1 METAY
6 KLNFYRTTKF
16 LWKYIKDLRMRYILF
31 YMGWLFQTIVEIIT
45 PIVFGMMINQ
55 VVYNNNLTAFI
66 KIGLIYLGITV
77 FGIILYYGLYEMYG
91 VLWNRINR
99 SLRMGMFEQ
108 LQKLSANEMT
118 SLNHGETVNMIQF
131 WSSEGVHFMIRNIVH
146 NINNI
151 FRILICVSIIFWVNP
166 VFGFITVLMVP
177 VSVLA
182 TFKIGNRVRNNAEKN
197 NDNYSKYI
205 SWLFEIAS
213 SLSELRLWG
222 AKSEILKK
230 YDEKLKEINRLDAK
244 IEMDNTVGGEV
255 VANIK
260 NFILVIQYVLLAYFA
275 INNDLK
281 VGVITVMLT
290 YFTMLS
296 SSLSR
301 LVTNHMDAQK
311 RIAVIE
317 RIYNFLGKESCDQCG
332 DKYDLE
338 EDINEITFRNCSFRY
353 SSENPLILDKVNFS
367 IHRGEKVAIVGS
379 SGSGKSTLLNLMLG
393 LYQPV
398 EGNLL
403 LNGTDISKYNPSS
416 LYEHISAVS
425 QQVLL
430 FKGTIRDNLQM
441 GENITET
448 DLVKACQAAGIYEYV
463 LEQEKGFDTVIE
475 RRGENLSGGQR
486 QRIGIARAYLRKAD
500 LVIMDEATA
509 SLDDE
514 NEKVIL
520 NKWDEVLQGKTCVV
534 VSHRISTVMSC
545 DRVILLKDGKIH
557 AMGTPIEL
565 KEHCLELRKLFA
577 L

>member
-1 METAY
+1 METAR
-6 KLNFYRTTKF
+6 KLNFYRTTQF
-16 LWKYIKDLRMRYILF
+16 LWKYITDLRMRYILF
-31 YMGWLFQTIVEIIT
+31 YMGWLFQTIVEVIT

-55 VVYNNNLTAFI
+55 IVYNNNLTAFM
-66 KIGLIYLGITV
+66 KIGLIYFGITV

-131 WSSEGVHFMIRNIVH
+131 WSCEGVHFMIRNIVH

-182 TFKIGNRVRNNAEKN
+182 TFKIGNRVRNNSEKN
-197 NDNYSKYI
+197 KDNYSKYI

-213 SLSELRLWG
+213 SLSEMRLWG
-222 AKSEILKK
+222 AKNEILNKLDK
-230 YDEKLKEINRLDAK
+230 KLKEMNRLDAE

-281 VGVITVMLT
+281 IGVITVMLT

-296 SSLSR
+296 SSLFQ

-317 RIYNFLGKESCDQCG
+317 RIYNFLGKEGRDQCG

-353 SSENPLILDKVNFS
+353 SSENPFILDKVNFS

-441 GENITET
+441 GENIAAT

-463 LEQEKGFDTVIE
+463 LEQENGFDTVIE
-475 RRGENLSGGQR
+475 RWGENLSGGQR

-520 NKWDEVLQGKTCVV
+520 KNWDEVLQGKTCVV

-545 DRVILLKDGKIH
+545 DRVVLLKDGKIH

-565 KEHCLELRKLFA
+565 REHCQELRELFA